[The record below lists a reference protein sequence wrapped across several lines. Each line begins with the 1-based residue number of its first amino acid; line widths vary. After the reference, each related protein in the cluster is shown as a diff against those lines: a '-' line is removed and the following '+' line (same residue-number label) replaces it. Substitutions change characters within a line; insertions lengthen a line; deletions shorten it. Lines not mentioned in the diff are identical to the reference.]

1 MAKNK
6 YDAVLEA
13 MRVDKDGQ
21 LELARI
27 YERKGV
33 IFSDYFLEDRDQF
46 IQRLKSGQKI
56 LTGKRQYKMG
66 SVFDTGEEVRV
77 VSSNGKDV
85 LVVGSESG
93 NQDLLSAVP
102 RF

>member
-13 MRVDKDGQ
+13 MRVDEDGQ

-33 IFSDYFLEDRDQF
+33 IFSDYFLVEREQL

-56 LTGKRQYKMG
+56 LTGKRQHKMG

-77 VSSNGKDV
+77 VSSNGKDI
-85 LVVGSESG
+85 LVVGSESS
-93 NQDLLSAVP
+93 NQDQLNSVP